1 MKRLTEARRIL
12 IVDDEPL
19 ARQRL
24 TRYLGQT
31 EYSLIVEEAES
42 GLRAVEL
49 IRDFQPDIILLDV
62 EMPGLSGFEVLQ
74 QFEERPFIVVFQ
86 TAYDEFAVRAFEEHA
101 CDYLLKPFTAERFHQ
116 ALDRALSRYA
126 DDERLRALENK
137 LAEREGYLRRIIV
150 KQGGRTRIIED
161 RSIACFVS
169 KDHYT
174 CVYFDD
180 REAITD
186 LSIARLAERL
196 DPEEFKRLHRNSI
209 VRLSSTVSLVTS
221 RNGEMSIELANGM
234 RLPVSRSHRKEA
246 RELFKE
252 SDS

>member
-1 MKRLTEARRIL
+1 M

-24 TRYLGQT
+24 GRYLNQSGH
-31 EYSLIVEEAES
+31 SLIVKEAES

-49 IRDFQPDIILLDV
+49 IRDFHPDIVLLDV
-62 EMPGLSGFEVLQ
+62 EMPGFSGFEVLQ
-74 QFEERPFIVVFQ
+74 QFEERPFVVVFQ

-116 ALDRALSRYA
+116 ALDRALSRRA
-126 DDERLRALENK
+126 DDERLRALENQI
-137 LAEREGYLRRIIV
+137 AERDGFLRRIIAR
-150 KQGGRTRIIED
+150 QGGKTRVIED
-161 RSIACFVS
+161 KAIDCFVS

-174 CVYFDD
+174 CVYFEG
-180 REAITD
+180 REWITD
-186 LSIARLAERL
+186 LSISRLAERL
-196 DPEEFKRLHRNSI
+196 DPAEFKRLHRNSV
-209 VRLSSTVSLVTS
+209 VRISAIVSLITS
-221 RNGEMSIELANGM
+221 RDGDMSVELANGM

-252 SDS
+252 SEV